1 MSQLLQSLLHLQ
13 RLDDTLQEMKKRRQ
27 EIPAR
32 IRACEKELETARSR
46 LEELR
51 KRHQETL
58 RNQRRLEK
66 ELEESMEQLRK
77 KQSRKFEVKTNEE
90 YRAILKE
97 IEFTQQTHSEMEDAI
112 LRILEEIETLERD
125 IRNQAEEVKRM
136 EIRVQEEKA
145 RLEEESNVVEREHEE
160 VFQQRSTVCAL
171 LQKEIVAEYE
181 KLRARRSGLA
191 VVVLENEICPGCHMA
206 IPFQTINEVLQTGE
220 IRHCPYCRRIL
231 YCKN

>member
-1 MSQLLQSLLHLQ
+1 MSQLLQSLLDLQ
-13 RLDDTLQEMKKRRQ
+13 RLDDTLQEMKKRRK

-32 IRACEKELETARSR
+32 IQACEKELESARNR
-46 LEELR
+46 LEEMR
-51 KRHQETL
+51 RRHQETV

-66 ELEESMEQLRK
+66 ELEESVEQLRK

-112 LRILEEIETLERD
+112 LRLLDEIESLERE
-125 IRNQAEEVKRM
+125 IRDQVEEVKRI

-145 RLEEESNVVEREHEE
+145 RLEEESNLVEREHEL
-160 VFQQRSTVCAL
+160 VCRQRSAVCSL
-171 LQKEIVAEYE
+171 LQKEILAEYE
-181 KLRARRSGLA
+181 TLRARRAGLA
-191 VVVLENEICPGCHMA
+191 VVVLRSEICPGCHMA

-231 YCKN
+231 YCEH

>member
-1 MSQLLQSLLHLQ
+1 MSQLLQSLLDLQ
-13 RLDDTLQEMKKRRQ
+13 RLDDTLQEMKKRKQ

-32 IRACEKELETARSR
+32 LQACEKELESARTR
-46 LEELR
+46 LEEVR
-51 KRHQETL
+51 RRHQEAV

-77 KQSRKFEVKTNEE
+77 KQSRTFEVKTNEE

-97 IEFTQQTHSEMEDAI
+97 IEFTRQTHSEMEDAI
-112 LRILEEIETLERD
+112 LRLLDEIESLERE
-125 IRNQAEEVKRM
+125 IRNQGEEVKRI
-136 EIRVQEEKA
+136 ETRVQEEKA
-145 RLEEESNVVEREHEE
+145 RLEEESNLVEREHEQ
-160 VFQQRSTVCAL
+160 VFRQRSALCSL

-181 KLRARRSGLA
+181 TLRARRAGLA
-191 VVVLENEICPGCHMA
+191 VVVLRSEICPGCHMA

-231 YCKN
+231 YCEH

>member
-1 MSQLLQSLLHLQ
+1 MSQLLQSLLDLQ
-13 RLDDTLQEMKKRRQ
+13 RLDDALQEMKKRRK

-32 IRACEKELETARSR
+32 IQACEKELESARSR

-51 KRHQETL
+51 RRHQETI

-66 ELEESMEQLRK
+66 ELEESVEQLRK

-112 LRILEEIETLERD
+112 LRLLEEVESLERE

-136 EIRVQEEKA
+136 EVRVQEEKV
-145 RLEEESNVVEREHEE
+145 RLKEESSLVEREHEQI
-160 VFQQRSTVCAL
+160 FQQRSAVCAL
-171 LQKEIVAEYE
+171 LQKEIVTEYE
-181 KLRARRSGLA
+181 TLRARRAGLA
-191 VVVLENEICPGCHMA
+191 VVVLRSEVCTGCHMA

-220 IRHCPYCRRIL
+220 IRHCPHCRRIL
-231 YCKN
+231 YCEH